1 MEHRIFNRT
10 FLKQTEVSINFTPA
24 IDSAIFKDKVAH
36 FLKSYFNVD
45 ISNETDA
52 NSSHLEILSDQT
64 ELDFYFEPSRAGQSS
79 PYSITPYEQMDQNPN
94 KWINGAILFIRNLC
108 KYVNSV
114 V

>member
-24 IDSAIFKDKVAH
+24 IDSAIFQDKVAH

-64 ELDFYFEPSRAGQSS
+64 ELGLLLRTKQGGAVFSLQN
-79 PYSITPYEQMDQNPN
+79 YS
-94 KWINGAILFIRNLC
+94 
-108 KYVNSV
+108 V
-114 V
+114 

>member
-1 MEHRIFNRT
+1 M
-10 FLKQTEVSINFTPA
+10 
-24 IDSAIFKDKVAH
+24 
-36 FLKSYFNVD
+36 D

-64 ELDFYFEPSRAGQSS
+64 ELVLLLRTKQGGQSS

-94 KWINGAILFIRNLC
+94 RWINGAILFIRNLC